1 MSSAKVAPAKGLLQR
16 LDLIYFFLA
25 GIDLLTICIAL
36 FLGHLTVT
44 AFEEGVRT
52 SAVWSQRQADII
64 HLQRL
69 AQIADAPGNDIFYSR
84 DTALERGR
92 FEPALAEFNSDL
104 ARISRKIRA
113 DTLSTRDAE
122 IVRRLEAI
130 QQTMNQMA
138 GETEIIFREFE
149 RGRELRSSRAMA
161 VMDRTYALLGGE
173 MDEAL
178 AVVEAG
184 RSQHLETQLAR
195 ARSLRQLEILI
206 GVAVLFIVGLVAT
219 YGAYMGRVLRSS
231 EAQRTAMLAELALQ
245 RERLEHYADDV
256 SHELRGPISK
266 MRLDA
271 EVLLQVDR
279 TAQQYR
285 GGVESILIECQRLS
299 MIVESLLFL
308 ARAEHTKTSIGRAP
322 LNARREL
329 ETLREFFAPA
339 AEQAGI
345 ALSVNAGKGV
355 VWADRSLF
363 QRAVSNLV
371 SNALAHTKAGDAI
384 VLSAAETAVDT
395 TIAVQ
400 DSGSGIAPD
409 LLPRVFDR
417 FQRGEGK
424 KDGAGLGLGLAIT
437 KSIMEL
443 HGGSIEISARR
454 ERGVE
459 ARLRFPAVQTN

>member
-1 MSSAKVAPAKGLLQR
+1 MSSVKVAPAKGLLQR

-25 GIDLLTICIAL
+25 GIDLITICIAL

-52 SAVWSQRQADII
+52 SAAWSQREGDII

-92 FEPALAEFNSDL
+92 FEPALTEFNSDL
-104 ARISRKIRA
+104 SRISQAIRA
-113 DTLSTRDAE
+113 DLLSTRDAE
-122 IVRRLEAI
+122 IVRRLEEI
-130 QQTMNQMA
+130 QRTMNQMA
-138 GETEIIFREFE
+138 EETEIIFREFE
-149 RGRELRSSRAMA
+149 RGRELRASRAMA
-161 VMDRTYALLGGE
+161 VMDRTYAVLGAE
-173 MDEAL
+173 MDETL
-178 AVVEAG
+178 AIVDAG
-184 RSQHLETQLAR
+184 RAEHLESQLAR
-195 ARSLRQLEILI
+195 ARSLRQLEFLI

-219 YGAYMGRVLRSS
+219 YGAYMGRTLRSN
-231 EAQRTAMLAELALQ
+231 EAQRAAMLAELALQ

-279 TAQQYR
+279 TAQQFR
-285 GGVESILIECQRLS
+285 SGVESILIECQRLS
-299 MIVESLLFL
+299 TIVESLLFL
-308 ARAEHTKTSIGRAP
+308 ARAENTRVSVTRAP

-345 ALSVNAGKGV
+345 ALSVDAGKGV

-371 SNALAHTKAGDAI
+371 SNALAHTKTGDAI
-384 VLSAAETAVDT
+384 VLSAAESAEAT
-395 TIAVQ
+395 TIAVR
-400 DSGSGIAPD
+400 DSGSGISAD

-424 KDGAGLGLGLAIT
+424 KDSAGLGLGLAIT

-443 HGGSIEISARR
+443 HGGSIELSARQ

-459 ARLRFPAVQTN
+459 ARLRFPVLQSA